1 MFRTREHNKCLSLT
15 PLLQTETNWRS
26 PRLQLAHR
34 TPAVLRVQ
42 SGGRIRGTLQVV
54 SVTGGLLCLS
64 SPLDRGSRVKLMF
77 LTDAGTVLGTAEML
91 PSLSATLQ
99 PFRFVEIDENDE
111 CRLREV
117 IRLSADQN
125 RREQR
130 SIVRDRA

>member
-1 MFRTREHNKCLSLT
+1 
-15 PLLQTETNWRS
+15 
-26 PRLQLAHR
+26 
-34 TPAVLRVQ
+34 
-42 SGGRIRGTLQVV
+42 
-54 SVTGGLLCLS
+54 LS

-130 SIVRDRA
+130 SIVRDRVW